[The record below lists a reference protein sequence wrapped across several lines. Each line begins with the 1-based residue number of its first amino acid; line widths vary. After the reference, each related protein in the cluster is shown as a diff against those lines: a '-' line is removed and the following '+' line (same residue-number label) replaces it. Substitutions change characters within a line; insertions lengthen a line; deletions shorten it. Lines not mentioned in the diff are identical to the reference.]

1 MSYATA
7 KGYRAER
14 AVELWLATHGY
25 ETYPATRPYPRPSD
39 HGDHQGLP
47 LVLSTKDR
55 RDCTLSKYVD
65 ELEEMVARSPLDT
78 GAVIHKRPGRGSP
91 GQWYVTASGRLW
103 LPLLAAYIREQ
114 DSRSDGRRNP
124 PPMGIVEPI

>member
-14 AVELWLATHGY
+14 AVELWLAANGY
-25 ETYPATRPYPRPSD
+25 ATYPAARPYPRPSD
-39 HGDHQGLP
+39 FADHQGLP

-65 ELEEMVARSPLDT
+65 ELETIVDRSPYAT

-91 GQWYVTASGRLW
+91 NQWYVTMSGRLW
-103 LPLLAAYIREQ
+103 LPQLAAFVREH
-114 DSRSDGRRNP
+114 DSRTSPERGR
-124 PPMGIVEPI
+124 IVEG